1 VEDGVQTIRWQ
12 SGGWTLANVDP
23 SVDPAI
29 VARLNSTGSDRL
41 FYPRTPRYFN
51 FIHEQQRLGVTA
63 ALQWRPSEVLEFDY
77 DLLYAGYQ
85 ARRYENFLDAQSFT
99 RTNST
104 GLPETVIRSLEV
116 NGNDIVRA
124 QLGKVDTR
132 LDARR
137 DDSDTRFIQHSLVGR
152 WAATDRLDVRGLL
165 GSNESDFENDT
176 LTLQAISD
184 NSDFAWDFRGNDRVP
199 LWDWGVDLNSAEP
212 WRLDLYRP
220 RRNEVENSYR
230 SAKLDFDYDLGSLL
244 LRGGVAQTRYDFRQR
259 DFGIDV
265 TTSGLIRGRRIN
277 DLTIALPYGFGN
289 NFNLPPGAPSTW
301 LVVDLNRASQV
312 LNLDQF
318 AAARTQLQAASNRD
332 VREESFAAYLQADFD
347 FDFGIGNTLLRGNAG
362 VRRAA
367 TDLTA
372 TGTLGNLPVSLQ
384 RDYARYLP
392 SLNLTWELQE
402 DLLLRFA
409 ANRNFTRP
417 TLTSLTPNGTVSLTT
432 RTIAYGN
439 PDLAPFSADSYDLSL
454 EWYYSESGHLAMSP
468 FFKDVD
474 VFVVSQNSQQT
485 YLETG
490 LPIELLGD
498 QSQATPT
505 DVFTVRRPVNGG
517 DARVRGIELMVQQGF
532 AFLPGW
538 LAGTGVAA
546 NYTFV
551 DSKAPFTFPDGS
563 VRTFALPGVS
573 RHSANL
579 TVYYENERFGVR
591 LSGNYRDRYLTA
603 VPGANGNDSAG
614 DNAATYVDFS
624 AFWNLDDRLKL
635 TLEALNLSNEAEDQ
649 YVDTSDRVNSY
660 AKSGRQLLL
669 GLRYSF

>member
-1 VEDGVQTIRWQ
+1 
-12 SGGWTLANVDP
+12 
-23 SVDPAI
+23 
-29 VARLNSTGSDRL
+29 
-41 FYPRTPRYFN
+41 
-51 FIHEQQRLGVTA
+51 
-63 ALQWRPSEVLEFDY
+63 
-77 DLLYAGYQ
+77 
-85 ARRYENFLDAQSFT
+85 
-99 RTNST
+99 
-104 GLPETVIRSLEV
+104 
-116 NGNDIVRA
+116 
-124 QLGKVDTR
+124 
-132 LDARR
+132 
-137 DDSDTRFIQHSLVGR
+137 
-152 WAATDRLDVRGLL
+152 
-165 GSNESDFENDT
+165 
-176 LTLQAISD
+176 
-184 NSDFAWDFRGNDRVP
+184 
-199 LWDWGVDLNSAEP
+199 
-212 WRLDLYRP
+212 
-220 RRNEVENSYR
+220 
-230 SAKLDFDYDLGSLL
+230 
-244 LRGGVAQTRYDFRQR
+244 
-259 DFGIDV
+259 
-265 TTSGLIRGRRIN
+265 
-277 DLTIALPYGFGN
+277 
-289 NFNLPPGAPSTW
+289 
-301 LVVDLNRASQV
+301 
-312 LNLDQF
+312 
-318 AAARTQLQAASNRD
+318 
-332 VREESFAAYLQADFD
+332 
-347 FDFGIGNTLLRGNAG
+347 
-362 VRRAA
+362 
-367 TDLTA
+367 
-372 TGTLGNLPVSLQ
+372 
-384 RDYARYLP
+384 
-392 SLNLTWELQE
+392 
-402 DLLLRFA
+402 
-409 ANRNFTRP
+409 
-417 TLTSLTPNGTVSLTT
+417 
-432 RTIAYGN
+432 
-439 PDLAPFSADSYDLSL
+439 
-454 EWYYSESGHLAMSP
+454 MSP

-517 DARVRGIELMVQQGF
+517 DARVRGMELMVQQGF